1 MYRGNSMRARK
12 VASFSDPEEVG
23 FEAQS
28 HPLAICDSNGKIDQ
42 EQLKRLVSTLYK
54 LIFTYFEDA
63 ARGLR

>member
-1 MYRGNSMRARK
+1 MSNIK
-12 VASFSDPEEVG
+12 VVSFSYPDEVG

-54 LIFTYFEDA
+54 LIFIYFEDA
-63 ARGLR
+63 MRNLR